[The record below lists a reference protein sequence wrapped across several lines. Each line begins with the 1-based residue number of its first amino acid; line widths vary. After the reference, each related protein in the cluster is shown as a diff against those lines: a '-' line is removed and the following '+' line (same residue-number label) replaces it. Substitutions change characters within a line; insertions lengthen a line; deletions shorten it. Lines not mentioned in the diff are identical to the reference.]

1 MNKMIN
7 NIVSLMSEK
16 YFSDISV
23 YDESFLQKTVLT
35 RANDVLCQNLTDYL
49 HYLESTSS
57 EPLILSDSLN
67 NSYSEF
73 FRNPLTFLMLEQSV
87 LPSIFGKKENCPN
100 AEIRIWSAG
109 CAAGQEAYSIALLT
123 DNFRNSHYPEVSLR
137 IFATDKSEKEL
148 STARKGIYNSKSL
161 KNLRLELVS
170 KYFSNSG
177 EFYSV
182 FENIKKII
190 DFSFF
195 DLLDKDV
202 HSPAASI
209 YGGFDIIM
217 CSNLLFYYKPEI
229 QNVILSKLA
238 ASLVTGG
245 FLITGE
251 AEADIIK
258 SIPQFRQFGEQS
270 TIFMRQ

>member
-1 MNKMIN
+1 M
-7 NIVSLMSEK
+7 LDK
-16 YFSDISV
+16 YSSDISV
-23 YDESFLQKTVLT
+23 YDESFLQKTVIN
-35 RANDVLCQNLTDYL
+35 RSDDVLCPNVTDYL
-49 HYLESTSS
+49 HYLESTPTES
-57 EPLILSDSLN
+57 LILSDSLN

-73 FRNPLTFLMLEQSV
+73 FRNPLTFLMIEQFL
-87 LPSIFGKKENCPN
+87 LPKIFSEKENSPN

-109 CAAGQEAYSIALLT
+109 CAAGQEAYSIAILS
-123 DNFRNSHYPEVSLR
+123 DNLRNNHHPGVSLR

-148 STARKGIYNSKSL
+148 KTASKGIYNSKSL
-161 KNLRLELVS
+161 QNSRLELVN

-202 HSPAASI
+202 HSPPASI

-217 CSNLLFYYKPEI
+217 CSNLLFYYKPEL

-238 ASLVTGG
+238 GSLVTGG

-251 AEADIIK
+251 AETDIIK
-258 SIPQFRQFGEQS
+258 SFMGFRQYGEQK
-270 TIFMRQ
+270 TIFVRQ